1 MQGSILFNG
10 NVVSEADFIT
20 RFKDRI
26 LSSNHEVP
34 AIRASKKVLMV
45 TAAWKKD
52 EYNEGHIRAALNG
65 IGVVSHYENG
75 YDANIQNL
83 SVYHDFNQW
92 RAKEPDLHRQYHAK
106 QEVIKQIKQF
116 YRRKNSQLVSL
127 LKEQNALIRQAF
139 PETSLGKVL
148 RYPVQAMRKD
158 LSTLD
163 PRQMQ
168 FHYWCQDVQETM
180 KSIVAN
186 DAKMVDICNELDLS
200 FQAASGVMLNP
211 LYRELKKKLEERI
224 LSANSIFIFGGFVAV
239 LYNRLNFFKLKGALV
254 EALRRGT
261 NFYTVSAGTGVLCN
275 SIILYNDYGDDRH
288 VASDFEFFD
297 NGFGL
302 VTKVQ
307 VFPHCMDRIKTDD
320 ADNLAYL
327 AHRFQAS
334 NCVGM
339 NQESYLLMETYLD
352 RGEMRERATSVGEK
366 DAVYLFDRLGRKTLK
381 RSGEQIPLEG

>member
-10 NVVSEADFIT
+10 NVVREADFIT

-26 LSSNHEVP
+26 LSSNHEDP

-45 TAAWKKD
+45 TAAWKKE
-52 EYNEGHIRAALNG
+52 EYNEGHIRSALNC
-65 IGVVSHYENG
+65 IGVPSRYQDG

-83 SVYHDFNQW
+83 AVYHDFNQL
-92 RAKEPDLHRQYHAK
+92 RAKEVELYRQYHAK
-106 QEVIKQIKQF
+106 QEVIKQVKQF
-116 YRRKNSQLVSL
+116 YRRKNSQLLAL
-127 LKEQNALIRQAF
+127 LKEQNALLRQAF
-139 PETSLGKVL
+139 PESSLGATL
-148 RYPVQAMRKD
+148 RYPVQSTRKD
-158 LSTLD
+158 LGTLT
-163 PRQMQ
+163 PRQLQ
-168 FHYWCQDVQETM
+168 YHYWCQDVQETM

-200 FQAASGVMLNP
+200 FQAGSGVMQNP
-211 LYRELKKKLEERI
+211 LYRELKGRLEERI

-275 SIILYNDYGDDRH
+275 SIILYNDYGDDRR

-320 ADNLAYL
+320 PDNLAYL
-327 AHRFQAS
+327 AHRFPS
-334 NCVGM
+334 SHCVGM

-352 RGEMRERATSVGEK
+352 GAEIREKATSMGELSK
-366 DAVYLFDRLGRKTLK
+366 NPSPRA
-381 RSGEQIPLEG
+381 

>member
-1 MQGSILFNG
+1 VQGSILFNG
-10 NVVSEADFIT
+10 NVVREADFIT

-26 LSSNHEVP
+26 LSSNHEDGAV
-34 AIRASKKVLMV
+34 RASKKVLMV
-45 TAAWKKD
+45 TAAWKK
-52 EYNEGHIRAALNG
+52 EEHNEGHIRAALNG
-65 IGVVSHYENG
+65 IGVPSRYDAHG
-75 YDANIQNL
+75 YDTNIQNL
-83 SVYHDFNQW
+83 SVYHDFNHW
-92 RAKEPDLHRQYHAK
+92 RAKEPELHRQYHAK
-106 QEVIKQIKQF
+106 QDVIKQIKQF

-127 LKEQNALIRQAF
+127 LKEQNALIKQAF
-139 PETSLGKVL
+139 PETSLGAVL
-148 RYPVQAMRKD
+148 RYPVQATKKD
-158 LSTLD
+158 LSQLN
-163 PRQMQ
+163 PRQLQ
-168 FHYWCQDVQETM
+168 YHYWCQDAQETM

-200 FQAASGVMLNP
+200 FQAASGVMQNP
-211 LYRELKKKLEERI
+211 LYREIKPRLEERI

-275 SIILYNDYGDDRH
+275 SIILYNDYGDDRQ
-288 VASDFEFFD
+288 VARDFEFFD

-320 ADNLAYL
+320 PDNLAYL
-327 AHRFQAS
+327 AHRFQSA

-339 NQESYLLMETYLD
+339 NQESYLLMETFQE
-352 RGEMRERATSVGEK
+352 GAEVRERATSVGEK
-366 DAVYLFDRLGRKTLK
+366 DGVYLFDRMGRKTVK
-381 RSGEQIPLEG
+381 RTGEQIPLD